1 MAFRQI
7 INKVLT
13 RLREETIATNWTGDI
28 LDSSDV
34 DDYQKLI
41 SELVNETK
49 QLVEDSWGWGVLR
62 AIQTVTTSN
71 GTAEYTLSNLDNR
84 SRILQVIDDSNDSV
98 LSQMSDDLFYR
109 YTFVGTTQTSNPSF
123 FRLNNNKI
131 SFWPTP
137 DSTYTVRIH
146 AVQPQGDL
154 TEATEALTV
163 PEHIVILGAYSL
175 AITERGEDGGSG
187 SGTAAQRFQ
196 DSLSDAITQDQNR
209 TVNETTW
216 YAS

>member
-13 RLREETIATNWTGDI
+13 RLREETIATDWTGDI

-71 GTAEYTLSNLDNR
+71 GT
-84 SRILQVIDDSNDSV
+84 
-98 LSQMSDDLFYR
+98 
-109 YTFVGTTQTSNPSF
+109 
-123 FRLNNNKI
+123 
-131 SFWPTP
+131 
-137 DSTYTVRIH
+137 
-146 AVQPQGDL
+146 
-154 TEATEALTV
+154 ALTV